1 MDELLEQANV
11 WIADDPDPRT
21 RQELAALLQR
31 VADGV
36 DAADAAADLADR
48 FAGALQFGTAGLR
61 GQVGAG
67 SNRMNRAVVIRAAA
81 GLARW
86 LRANDGGAVVVGFDA
101 RHYSDVFAR
110 DTCAVMEAA
119 GVEAMVLP
127 RRAPSVLG

>member
-1 MDELLEQANV
+1 
-11 WIADDPDPRT
+11 
-21 RQELAALLQR
+21 
-31 VADGV
+31 
-36 DAADAAADLADR
+36 
-48 FAGALQFGTAGLR
+48 
-61 GQVGAG
+61 
-67 SNRMNRAVVIRAAA
+67 MNRAVVIRAAA

-127 RRAPSVLG
+127 RPLPHPCSRSRCATSAPTPASW